1 MFKSPP
7 TDVADTA
14 RGSVAWEL
22 RSRQTSATA
31 CCVLEEERSGIVVRV
46 MHAGH
51 LVSSS
56 WHDNRAEA
64 LARAHS
70 IRRLLLLDRIFQF
83 Y

>member
-1 MFKSPP
+1 MFTSPA
-7 TDVADTA
+7 TDVADPA

-31 CCVLEEERSGIVVRV
+31 CCVLEEDRSGIVVRV

-56 WHDNRAEA
+56 WHSNRTDA
-64 LARAHS
+64 LERAHS
-70 IRRLLLLDRIFQF
+70 IRRLLLLDPTFPF